1 MEKLLFKR
9 SELKKYKIELADAHC
24 HLDLLENNN
33 FKEFISYGVLTL
45 ITNGINTKSNIQ
57 TLDLSDNK
65 HIFPALGIDPLT
77 ALTIT
82 NTELEFNIKLIKE
95 NANKIVSIGEIG
107 LDFKIAETNEAKNKQ
122 KQVFKKM
129 LDLANKLNLPVSI
142 HSRNSIDE
150 VIKLLKFKKL
160 KKVHF
165 HYFEG
170 DLNYLDYIIQ
180 NNYLISIPPLI
191 SSKKIKIIRSIPIQN
206 LMVESDAPMAGITPI
221 NIESTIKKI
230 AEIKVLEFEEAAKI
244 ITNNTKMFF
253 NIKNKI
259 NLNILRK

>member
-1 MEKLLFKR
+1 MEKLLFKK

-65 HIFPALGIDPLT
+65 HIFPALWIDPLT
-77 ALTIT
+77 ALTIN
-82 NTELEFNIKLIKE
+82 NTELDFNIKLIKE

-142 HSRNSIDE
+142 HSRNSIED
-150 VIKLLKFKKL
+150 ISHFIQLMQLPHYQLPHLSRRNLFLQPTLQNPLNLIYQLL
-160 KKVHF
+160 
-165 HYFEG
+165 YFLHT
-170 DLNYLDYIIQ
+170 DRSLLTSLD
-180 NNYLISIPPLI
+180 NPS
-191 SSKKIKIIRSIPIQN
+191 
-206 LMVESDAPMAGITPI
+206 
-221 NIESTIKKI
+221 
-230 AEIKVLEFEEAAKI
+230 
-244 ITNNTKMFF
+244 
-253 NIKNKI
+253 
-259 NLNILRK
+259 